1 MPCSNC
7 GKDQIMA
14 KGLCN
19 ACYIRQYRFG
29 TLDPSLK
36 QPSIPR
42 KIKNDRP
49 CQNCGTIPVAAHELC
64 ARCYQRMLKFGHV
77 NSTRQINYGKVG
89 AHPLKQQWI
98 WMLRSAAGKGTYICE
113 QWKEFE
119 QFITDVEARPSSNHV
134 FTRIDE
140 TKGYEPANVYWREKT
155 IIKRSDETYK
165 EYHCRNQ
172 KEYRKN
178 NPQNVKNTA
187 LKKSFGITLH
197 IYNQMLERQGNVCAI
212 CGGKETVHDN
222 RGRLRSLHVDH
233 DHATGKIR
241 ALLCSKCN
249 NGLGCFRDNTDVMQ
263 KAIDYLNH
271 HKENS

>member
-29 TLDPSLK
+29 ILEPPPK

-42 KIKNDRP
+42 KPKNNRP
-49 CQNCGTIPVAAHELC
+49 CQNCGTVPVTAHELC
-64 ARCYQRMLKFGHV
+64 AKCYSRMLKFGHV
-77 NSTRQINYGKVG
+77 NNPRPINYGKIG
-89 AHPLKQQWI
+89 THPLRQVWR
-98 WMLRSAAGKGTYICE
+98 WMKRTQANKGVSICNE
-113 QWKEFE
+113 WSEFD
-119 QFITDVEARPSSNHV
+119 QFVLDVGERPSDNHV
-134 FTRIDE
+134 LKRIDE
-140 TKGYEPANVYWREKT
+140 TKGYTSDNVFWHEKQVMKLKT
-155 IIKRSDETYK
+155 ETQK
-165 EYHCRNQ
+165 EYLRRHM
-172 KEYRKN
+172 KEYRKT
-178 NPQNVKNTA
+178 NPDNVRNTA
-187 LKKSFGITLH
+187 LKKAFGITLEGFNSMLVTQ
-197 IYNQMLERQGNVCAI
+197 NQVCAI
-212 CGGKETVHDN
+212 CGNPETIHN
-222 RGRLRSLHVDH
+222 SRGHLMNMHVDH